1 MLSLPG
7 PPEPRA
13 EPTPP
18 RVQPLVVAE
27 AATLPQA
34 SMTAGHIDD
43 DSGSQGGEDEI
54 MSVADEGLDQ
64 EIEVRALHRCC
75 PSQKHLSYCAS
86 RQTPRSR
93 VADLR

>member
-1 MLSLPG
+1 M
-7 PPEPRA
+7 
-13 EPTPP
+13 
-18 RVQPLVVAE
+18 VAE

-54 MSVADEGLDQ
+54 ISVADERLDQ

-75 PSQKHLSYCAS
+75 PSQKHLSYLLCM
-86 RQTPRSR
+86 RRR
-93 VADLR
+93 VWL